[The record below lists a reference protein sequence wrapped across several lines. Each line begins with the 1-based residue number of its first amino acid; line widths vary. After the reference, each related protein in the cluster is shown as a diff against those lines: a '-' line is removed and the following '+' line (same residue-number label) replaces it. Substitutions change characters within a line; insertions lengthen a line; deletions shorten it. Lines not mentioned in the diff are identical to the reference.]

1 MVIGMKVTNANQ
13 HEIQDIILEH
23 FVRFHKLIEMKYFC
37 HQIFSSSKHY
47 AISDSSPM
55 DIANFQGHAN
65 IMNMM
70 LEHFANQMMLSDNK
84 ETINSEFG
92 YYQ

>member
-1 MVIGMKVTNANQ
+1 
-13 HEIQDIILEH
+13 
-23 FVRFHKLIEMKYFC
+23 
-37 HQIFSSSKHY
+37 
-47 AISDSSPM
+47 M